1 MLTIIALIKLV
12 LFGLP
17 YGVYKLTQHDS
28 VTFKDFVNNHTEEV
42 SGGAFAGMTG
52 VFEFFLINKSEA
64 HDIYIGVVKALVMS
78 AVGYGAAWAV
88 KKTAQ
93 WIAKKLK

>member
-1 MLTIIALIKLV
+1 MFTCLALLKIV

-28 VTFKDFVNNHTEEV
+28 VTFKDFVHTHSEEV
-42 SGGAFAGMTG
+42 SGGAFAGMAG

-64 HDIYIGVVKALVMS
+64 HDIYIGVVKALIMS
-78 AVGYGAAWAV
+78 AVGYAAAWIV
-88 KKTAQ
+88 KRIAQ
-93 WIAKKLK
+93 WIQKKLG